1 MKRWKGPLVVMAL
14 AGCASPLLQFSA
26 PAAAGALDCAIREA
40 EEMGYR
46 RLEGEMEQGAVRLG
60 RFIPPPPAREPTDPA
75 VRLSDRQGARAVEG
89 PFETQIRVSE
99 RRGQLRVA
107 VLTAPDSDAAQRDP
121 GGPAGD
127 ARMILA
133 ECGDGQS

>member
-1 MKRWKGPLVVMAL
+1 MKRWTTPLVAAAL

-26 PAAAGALDCAIREA
+26 PASAGSLHCAVREA
-40 EEMGYR
+40 EEMGYQ
-46 RLEGEMEQGAVRLG
+46 RLEGAAEEGVVRLG
-60 RFIPPPPAREPTDPA
+60 RHIPPPPAREPTDPA
-75 VRLSDRQGARAVEG
+75 VRLSDRQGPRPVEG

-133 ECGDGQS
+133 ACSATG